1 MNYRTATAADA
12 QTLATLRWQFHIET
26 HPAPWTDSDRTDFIH
41 ECASWFATELASG
54 STVVWVADNAGM
66 IISQICIRIVRKIP
80 TPRKFENYIGYITNV
95 YTLPDYRN
103 QGIGTQLMEYVKQWA
118 HEQKFDV
125 LFVWP
130 SDRSRPFYQ
139 RAGFKL
145 ENDIHEFGCEE

>member
-12 QTLATLRWQFHIET
+12 QTLATLRWQFRNEESGDQF
-26 HPAPWTDSDRTDFIH
+26 PESDRVQFVRD
-41 ECASWFATELASG
+41 CGAWFATELASG